1 MTAYL
6 GNRKHL
12 CKKKRGGKKQ
22 RVGSE
27 SPSQKHTESARVET
41 CATLAELCT

>member
-12 CKKKRGGKKQ
+12 CKKKRGKKKTVGGERNAITQ
-22 RVGSE
+22 AHRV
-27 SPSQKHTESARVET
+27 SQSGDDDVAP
-41 CATLAELCT
+41 L

>member
-12 CKKKRGGKKQ
+12 CKKKRGKKQ

-27 SPSQKHTESARVET
+27 TPSQKHTESARVET
-41 CATLAELCT
+41 GATLAELCT